1 MSATEQLF
9 ASAEDAG
16 YTMRVFADLI
26 GMTHVSLSRFETGKQ
41 GLSAVQLLTIADRLQ
56 IPLSEFSL
64 SNTTEE
70 HAVTERIMRDMAHN
84 LHEIADIIHDF
95 GDIFQRRALDLFAL
109 EWANSKVSRLRAE
122 IEEVVRVLDEENFGR
137 RLERLARKLEK

>member
-41 GLSAVQLLTIADRLQ
+41 GLSALQLLTIADRLQ

-64 SNTTEE
+64 TTEE

-122 IEEVVRVLDEENFGR
+122 IEEVVRELDEENFGR